1 MTDFVDVMWS
11 LFSGSAWV
19 FVLFWLVPYLVAR
32 KREHR
37 NTTLILVLSVF
48 FSMWPALW
56 VNGAAWALLLSIAA
70 LTEPQYVYIPGPT
83 GPAGPEGQPGKSG
96 ADGRDG
102 KDGEKGK
109 DADEIPLS
117 KAGVLKPR
125 KG

>member
-1 MTDFVDVMWS
+1 MTEFVDVMWS

-19 FVLFWLVPYLVAR
+19 FVLFWLAPYLVAR

-37 NTTLILVLSVF
+37 NATLILVLSIF

-56 VNGAAWALLLSIAA
+56 VNGVAWAILLFVSA
-70 LTEPQYVYIPGPT
+70 LTEPKYVYVQGPQ
-83 GPAGPEGQPGKSG
+83 GPEGPEGRPGRAG
-96 ADGRDG
+96 ADGKDG

>member
-1 MTDFVDVMWS
+1 MTEFVDVMWS

-19 FVLFWLVPYLVAR
+19 FVLFWLVPYFVAR

-37 NTTLILVLSVF
+37 NTMLILALSVF

-56 VNGAAWALLLSIAA
+56 VNGVAWALLLFIAA
-70 LTEPQYVYIPGPT
+70 LTEPQYVYIPGPA

-102 KDGEKGK
+102 KDGEKGR

>member
-1 MTDFVDVMWS
+1 MTEFVDVMWS

-19 FVLFWLVPYLVAR
+19 FVLFWLVPYFVAR

-37 NTTLILVLSVF
+37 NTMLILALSIF

-56 VNGAAWALLLSIAA
+56 VNGIAWAILLFIAA
-70 LTEPQYVYIPGPT
+70 LTEPQYVYVQGPA
-83 GPAGPEGQPGKSG
+83 GPAGPEGRAGIDGK
-96 ADGRDG
+96 DG

-125 KG
+125 SR

>member
-1 MTDFVDVMWS
+1 MTEFVDVMWS

-19 FVLFWLVPYLVAR
+19 FVLFWLVPYFVAR

-37 NTTLILVLSVF
+37 NTTLILALSVF

-56 VNGAAWALLLSIAA
+56 VNGVAWALLLFIAA
-70 LTEPQYVYIPGPT
+70 FTEPQYVYISGPA
-83 GPAGPEGQPGKSG
+83 GPAGPEGKPGKSG
-96 ADGRDG
+96 VDGRDG

>member
-1 MTDFVDVMWS
+1 MTEFVDVMWS

-19 FVLFWLVPYLVAR
+19 FVLFWLAPYFVAR

-37 NTTLILVLSVF
+37 NTMLILALSIF

-56 VNGAAWALLLSIAA
+56 VNGIAWAILLFIAA
-70 LTEPQYVYIPGPT
+70 LTEPQYVYVPGPA
-83 GPAGPEGQPGKSG
+83 GPAGPEGRAGIDGK
-96 ADGRDG
+96 DG

-125 KG
+125 SR